1 MLDTPIHV
9 IDFEGSLRSGV
20 LEWGVVSLKAGAL
33 VEAQTRLCGSR
44 RSILN
49 TEVAQHGISDF
60 LVRGLPPFNEDWD
73 TFMHLRETGVF
84 CSHHS
89 SVENNLLRR
98 TWAYPRACKDFF
110 NNESRELVADWGPWL
125 DTLQIYRNLYPDLA
139 SYKLEALIEQFNLG
153 SELKDLVTV
162 HCEKTRA
169 QFHCAL
175 YDALAAALLLKRLF
189 GLKELVD
196 LSLNQLFILS
206 SSSQET
212 FESRTQQELL

>member
-1 MLDTPIHV
+1 M
-9 IDFEGSLRSGV
+9 
-20 LEWGVVSLKAGAL
+20 
-33 VEAQTRLCGSR
+33 
-44 RSILN
+44 
-49 TEVAQHGISDF
+49 
-60 LVRGLPPFNEDWD
+60 
-73 TFMHLRETGVF
+73 
-84 CSHHS
+84 
-89 SVENNLLRR
+89 
-98 TWAYPRACKDFF
+98 
-110 NNESRELVADWGPWL
+110 
-125 DTLQIYRNLYPDLA
+125 QIYRNVYPDLA
-139 SYKLEALIEQFNLG
+139 SYKLEALIEQFDLG

-162 HCEKTRA
+162 HCEKARA